1 MHLGGYRSPID
12 VDPRRTTCDPQAVT
26 TPDEESAALTR
37 RQLLIR
43 GAGLAGTAG
52 AVSLLGQSAIARAA
66 SVLATGALPPPAQSG
81 IKHIVVVMME
91 NRSFDHFL
99 GWLPGADGQQAGLQY
114 VDANGV
120 THSTAHLTE
129 FQGCGH
135 PDPDH
140 SYEGGRIQYADGAC
154 DGFLKGAND
163 EYSIGYYTNDD
174 LPFYG
179 NAAQYWT
186 ACDRYFAAIMAATY
200 PNRFYMHGAQTDRL
214 HNGDGTLPTTIPT
227 IWDRL
232 AEAKLSHKYYY
243 SDVPFI
249 ALWGDKYLNFAH
261 PFSNFIADCQ
271 SGKLPK
277 VSFVDPRFLGEG
289 QGTAGDD
296 HPHSDIR
303 VGQDFLNQVYS
314 AITNSP
320 AWKNTVFVINYDEWG
335 GFFDHVPPGLARDAN
350 PLCRLRG
357 FRVPALVIS
366 PFARRNHVA
375 HHVYDH
381 TSILKMIEWR
391 WGLQPLTVRDAHAR
405 NLAEVLDFAHPNLHA
420 PSWDVPP
427 GVGDACPAV
436 DPSEFTDWFAIRD
449 QAVRAGFALA

>member
-1 MHLGGYRSPID
+1 
-12 VDPRRTTCDPQAVT
+12 VT
-26 TPDEESAALTR
+26 TPDEESAELTR

-52 AVSLLGQSAIARAA
+52 AVSLLGSSAIARAA
-66 SVLATGALPPPAQSG
+66 GVLAPSILPPPEQSG
-81 IKHIVVVMME
+81 IEHIVVVMME

-99 GWLPGADGQQAGLQY
+99 GWLPGADGKQDGLQY
-114 VDANGV
+114 VDSNGV

-140 SYEGGRIQYADGAC
+140 SWEGGRIEYADGAC
-154 DGFLKGAND
+154 DGFLKTAND
-163 EYSIGYYTNDD
+163 EYSIGYYTSDD

-179 NAAQYWT
+179 NAARYWT
-186 ACDRYFAAIMAATY
+186 VCDRYFAAIMAETY

-214 HNGDGTLPTTIPT
+214 HNGDGTNPTTIPT

-232 AEAKLSHKYYY
+232 ADAKLSHKYYY
-243 SDVPFI
+243 SDVPFT
-249 ALWGDKYLNFAH
+249 ALWGSKYLHFSD
-261 PFSNFIADCQ
+261 PFSTFITDCG
-271 SGKLPK
+271 SGRLPK

-289 QGTAGDD
+289 QGTSGDD
-296 HPHSDIR
+296 HPHADIR
-303 VGQDFLNQVYS
+303 VGQDFLNQVYN
-314 AITNSP
+314 AITTSP
-320 AWKNTVFVINYDEWG
+320 AWKRTVLVINYDEWG

-350 PLCRLRG
+350 PFCRLRG

-375 HHVYDH
+375 HRVYDH

-391 WGLQPLTVRDAHAR
+391 WGLQPLTLRDAHAR
-405 NLAEVLDFAHPNLHA
+405 NLAEVLDFGGRNLDA

-427 GVGDACPAV
+427 AVGEACPTV
-436 DPSEFTDWFAIRD
+436 DPSEFTDWLAIRD